1 MLVLSS
7 ELDTFLCLWSVSD
20 TLRMGSDPIIGSGV
34 VLSRCFGVL
43 T

>member
-7 ELDTFLCLWSVSD
+7 ELDPFLCLWSVSD

-34 VLSRCFGVL
+34 LSWCFGVL